1 MGFDFTIAITPKI
14 TNIDQEL
21 QYVKS
26 ALLYADNILLI
37 SPLAYMYTQLSLNKP
52 MANETDIIRIIKA
65 CIPMVEENNPDSAPK
80 MKKTIEDFSNLFHSR
95 RYKSVPMLQK
105 IEIRRGLSE
114 IAKQIDELLIGMIGE
129 KQAAELNTLIDSKR
143 LTLQRFEHNLMDV
156 DGGVEEFFHH
166 LKSTIKNSY
175 PLFDKESNDLMV
187 AALKSHVISLSES
200 DKKKITHAGMSDNLI
215 QRLPSFETAGVD
227 EILDIR
233 KELNPSLARYR
244 AEMLSYSEE
253 IQIMPWDDDFEYAC
267 TELYY
272 KKVVPAIT
280 EIDELTKENT
290 FIKNLGFS
298 ALTSGDVLRT
308 LGGLVISIAAGGVIG
323 AYNDVVSTDTA
334 VLVSGGTWAVSKV
347 AAAFREN
354 REKMREIQ
362 KKELYFYYKAGQMLS
377 K

>member
-21 QYVKS
+21 LYVKS

-65 CIPMVEENNPDSAPK
+65 CIPMVEENSPNSAPK
-80 MKKTIEDFSNLFHSR
+80 MKKAIEDFSALFHSK
-95 RYKSVPMLQK
+95 RYRSVPMVQK
-105 IEIRRGLSE
+105 IEIRHALSE
-114 IAKQIDELLIGMIGE
+114 IAKQIDELLINMIGE
-129 KQAAELNTLIDSKR
+129 RQASELNTLIASKR
-143 LTLQRFEHNLMDV
+143 LTLQKFEHNLMDV
-156 DGGVEEFFHH
+156 DGAVEEYFHH
-166 LKSTIKNSY
+166 LKTTIKNSY

-187 AALKSHVISLSES
+187 AALKSHIISLSES

-253 IQIMPWDDDFEYAC
+253 IQIMPWDDNFEYAC

-272 KKVVPAIT
+272 KKIVPAIT

-334 VLVSGGTWAVSKV
+334 VLASGGAWAVSKV

-354 REKMREIQ
+354 REKKREIQ